1 MMYTRLVL
9 SDKSP
14 WWSSNLFLPIPP
26 HYQCRKRGHGKRK
39 ERTLVLVEK
48 EMVDARGIE
57 TRGATND
64 AVHHVALFEE

>member
-14 WWSSNLFLPIPP
+14 WWSSKLVFPVCPYDQRAI
-26 HYQCRKRGHGKRK
+26 KREDGRITKRTFMLIIK
-39 ERTLVLVEK
+39 K
-48 EMVDARGIE
+48 MIDARGIE

-64 AVHHVALFEE
+64 AVHLVALLE